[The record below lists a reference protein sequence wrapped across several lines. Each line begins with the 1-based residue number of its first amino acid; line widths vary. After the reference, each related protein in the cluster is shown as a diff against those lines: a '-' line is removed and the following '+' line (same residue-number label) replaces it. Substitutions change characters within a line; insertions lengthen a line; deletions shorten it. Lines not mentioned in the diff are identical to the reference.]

1 MNGAA
6 TILWFRRDLRTGDHP
21 ALAAAAASGP
31 VLGAFVGD
39 PTLLAPAGPSRV
51 AHLVASVR
59 ALDASIGG
67 RLVVRTGPPEAV
79 LAALAEEVVAR
90 RVVATADFGPAG
102 RARDERVTR
111 ALGARG
117 IALELLDS
125 PYAVAPGTVR
135 TRAGEP
141 CRVFSAY
148 LRGWSSLEKGRA
160 GAAPAVDWLGAPSED
175 PAGLL
180 PLAGSQRPD
189 YFADLPDDPPELAP
203 AGETAAQAA
212 LEAFAERAEIY
223 SETRDLP
230 GLAGTS
236 RLSAHLKVGA
246 IHPRTVLEAVG
257 GASDSFLA
265 EIAWREFYADVL
277 FHDPAS
283 ARAPWR
289 GTSRPLRVD
298 RDARARERFV
308 AWARGET
315 GYPLV
320 DAGMRQLRREGWMHN
335 RVRMV
340 CASFLVKHLHLDWR
354 WGARWFLWRLV
365 DGDLASNQHGWQ
377 WVAGTGTD
385 AAPFHRVFNP
395 VTQAER
401 FDPEGRYVRRYVDEL
416 AHLEAPDCLRPVGGG
431 LLAPGY
437 PAPIVELDVERREAL
452 ARHAEA
458 RGRA

>member
-21 ALAAAAASGP
+21 ALEAAAASGG

-39 PTLLAPAGPSRV
+39 PALLAPAGPTRV

-67 RLVVRTGPPEAV
+67 RLVVRVGRP
-79 LAALAEEVVAR
+79 EEVLCDLAVEAGAR

-102 RARDERVTR
+102 RARDERVAR
-111 ALGARG
+111 HLGERG
-117 IALELLDS
+117 VDLELCDS

-135 TRAGEP
+135 SRTGEP
-141 CRVFSAY
+141 YGVFAAY
-148 LRGWSSLEKGRA
+148 RRA
-160 GAAPAVDWLGAPSED
+160 WAALDKARPRPPAVVAWLGAPGED
-175 PAGLL
+175 PSGLL
-180 PLAGSQRPD
+180 GLAGRVRPD
-189 YFADLPDDPPELAP
+189 YFADLPDGPAPVAP
-203 AGETAAQAA
+203 AGEAAAHAA
-212 LEAFAERAEIY
+212 LEAFQARAERYGEA
-223 SETRDLP
+223 RDLP
-230 GLAGTS
+230 GLEGTS

-246 IHPRTVLEAVG
+246 IHPRAVLDAVG
-257 GASDSFLA
+257 ATSTAFVA
-265 EIAWREFYADVL
+265 EVAWRDFYADVL
-277 FHDPAS
+277 YHDPDS

-289 GTSRPLRVD
+289 GTPRALRVD
-298 RDARARERFV
+298 RDGAARERFV
-308 AWARGET
+308 AWARGTT

-320 DAGMRQLRREGWMHN
+320 DAGMRQLLAEGWMHN
-335 RVRMV
+335 RVRMA

-354 WGARWFLWRLV
+354 WGARWFLWRLA

-385 AAPFHRVFNP
+385 AAPFHRIFNP
-395 VTQAER
+395 VRQAER
-401 FDPEGRYVRRYVDEL
+401 FDPEGRYVRRYVPEL
-416 AHLEAPDCLRPVGGG
+416 AHLDAPDCLRPVGAR
-431 LLAPGY
+431 LAPGY
-437 PAPIVELDVERREAL
+437 PAPIVDLELERREAL